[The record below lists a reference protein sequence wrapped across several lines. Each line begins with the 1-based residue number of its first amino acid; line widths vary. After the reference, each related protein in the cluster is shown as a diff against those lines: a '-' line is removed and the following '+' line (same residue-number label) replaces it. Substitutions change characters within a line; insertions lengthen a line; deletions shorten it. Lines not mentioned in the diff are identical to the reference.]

1 MDETMSH
8 PGTAAGVTAENSGRA
23 DGARTRATH
32 LRWHRPLLQGLLAL
46 TCLVGGSGAQAG
58 YSKLFLFGDSLSD
71 AGNNAF
77 VFDYVIGPPLG
88 LPPGT
93 LRTPVPTPDNSFVPS
108 LPYATP
114 VGGRYSNGPVWAE
127 TFAPA
132 FGLSAVASN
141 LLGTNYAY
149 GGARMGPVDPSGSV
163 FPPSLST
170 QVAAF
175 LNPYVTHSLPVPG
188 DALYVVAGGG
198 NDARDSI
205 TEAAKDLA
213 SGKTV
218 LQMLDGIQSRAAIY
232 AGYLDTII
240 EQLEWAGAKNIV
252 VWNTP
257 NAGVAPAILAQGAGL
272 LGTTVSQLMNQAL
285 LQALDDDIAEGVR
298 IFDAYGFISDVAAH
312 PGAYGLSNAS
322 DACSVV
328 VLDPT
333 VDCGKYFFWDGIHPT
348 AAGHRLLANAM
359 ITFVPEPDA
368 VLLIAIGLLG
378 IAASRK
384 SR

>member
-8 PGTAAGVTAENSGRA
+8 PGAAAGVTAKSSGRGA
-23 DGARTRATH
+23 GARASKP
-32 LRWHRPLLQGLLAL
+32 RWQHPLLQGLLTLA
-46 TCLVGGSGAQAG
+46 CLVGGTGAQAG

-71 AGNNAF
+71 AGNNAV

-213 SGKTV
+213 SGKTE

-257 NAGVAPAILAQGAGL
+257 NAGVAPAILAPGAGR

-328 VLDPT
+328 VLDPS

-359 ITFVPEPDA
+359 ILFVPEPAA
-368 VLLIAIGLLG
+368 VLLFAVGLLG

>member
-1 MDETMSH
+1 M
-8 PGTAAGVTAENSGRA
+8 
-23 DGARTRATH
+23 
-32 LRWHRPLLQGLLAL
+32 QGLLAL

-359 ITFVPEPDA
+359 ITFVPEPAA

>member
-8 PGTAAGVTAENSGRA
+8 PGSGCRRHRKKQRPGCWRA
-23 DGARTRATH
+23 RQH
-32 LRWHRPLLQGLLAL
+32 PRWQHPLLQGLLTLA
-46 TCLVGGSGAQAG
+46 CLVGGTGAQAG

-71 AGNNAF
+71 AGNNAV

-359 ITFVPEPDA
+359 ITFVPEPAA

-384 SR
+384 SH